1 VPTPGGGGQV
11 LIKSVNGKVV
21 ITPVPGTGN
30 NPPLPPAPA
39 ATAPAV
45 AKPASPMTVA
55 TKAGGGGGGGL
66 PVVNGGGEQHNSNNC
81 NSSGD
86 NGQVGLHSF
95 LCLKGLSYEIDFE
108 NVDENWQILALIR
121 AVAGF

>member
-30 NPPLPPAPA
+30 NPPLPLPASAVA
-39 ATAPAV
+39 ATPTPAV
-45 AKPASPMTVA
+45 VKPASPMTVA
-55 TKAGGGGGGGL
+55 MKTGGGGGG
-66 PVVNGGGEQHNSNNC
+66 PVVNGGGEQHSNNNNSC

-86 NGQVGLHSF
+86 NGQVGLHSSP
-95 LCLKGLSYEIDFE
+95 LPKHPVYVPVVIKTLEH
-108 NVDENWQILALIR
+108 
-121 AVAGF
+121 

>member
-1 VPTPGGGGQV
+1 MPTPGGGGQV

-39 ATAPAV
+39 AMATPAV
-45 AKPASPMTVA
+45 VKPASPMTVA
-55 TKAGGGGGGGL
+55 MKAGGGGGT
-66 PVVNGGGEQHNSNNC
+66 PVVNGGGEQHNNNINC

-86 NGQVGLHSF
+86 NGQVGLHSSTSPLEHAVYAVLWIPDPKPIF
-95 LCLKGLSYEIDFE
+95 F
-108 NVDENWQILALIR
+108 R
-121 AVAGF
+121 A